1 MGDRL
6 ADRLAGRRILLTGA
20 TGFLG
25 EALLA
30 RLLLDLPQTR
40 PVLLVRPRAGQ
51 PGRDRVRALLD
62 KPAFRAL
69 RESGADL
76 DAVLDEQVTVLEG
89 DLTAIPALPGD
100 LDVVVH
106 CAGDVS
112 FDPAIDEGFAT
123 NVWGSRRLADAAA
136 RSAATSGRPLHY
148 VHVSTAYVAGLR
160 RGIAL
165 EGRLDHQV
173 DWRAE
178 AAAAARHRDAV
189 EDASRSSARLAGFT
203 REAQRLHGRSGPQA
217 VAEDADR
224 RRTAWVNDQLV
235 AAGRERARSLGWTDC
250 YTFTKAMAERA
261 VEEAVR
267 EADAPQLRL
276 SFFRPSIIESAL
288 RQPFPGWI
296 EGFKM
301 AEPLIL
307 AYGRGELPDFPAVPD
322 GVLDIIPV
330 DIVVNALLAVMAAP
344 PEPGRP
350 AYVHCSSGMR
360 NPLTFH
366 EMYRHVRGYF
376 EQHPLVRRDRGAIA
390 IPAWRF
396 PGVERVEAMLRRAER
411 LQEVTDR
418 AVGYLPRSDR
428 LRESV
433 RSLDRQRA
441 RLEFLRRYADLYRP
455 YTEAELLFD
464 DANLRALLAAQH
476 PDDREPFG
484 FDPCEIDWRYYLQDV
499 HCPSVTSVLRARS
512 GRSGAAAVSGT
523 PDLPERPDVVAVF
536 DLEGTLLPSNVV
548 EAYLWLRLANA
559 GTMVAARELA
569 DVARSVPGYV
579 AADRRNRAAM
589 LRAVYRRYSGADP
602 DELDRIVDEQLA
614 PLLLGRLSAA
624 AARRIRAHRTA
635 GHRTVL
641 ITGAVR
647 ALTRPLA
654 PLFDEVVAV
663 ELAIGDDG
671 RCNGFLTSPPLVGEA
686 RASWLR
692 HHAAVTGADLGG
704 SYAYGDSASDLP
716 MLRAVGHPTAVNPDL
731 ALTRTARSRRWP
743 IEHWRPSE
751 TPSRALPRR
760 APERV
765 R

>member
-1 MGDRL
+1 VGDRL

-30 RLLLDLPQTR
+30 RLLVDLLLAR
-40 PVLLVRPRAGQ
+40 PVLLVRPRPGQ
-51 PGRDRVRALLD
+51 SGRDRVRGLLD

-89 DLTAIPALPGD
+89 DLAAIPPLPDD
-100 LDVVVH
+100 LDLVVH

-123 NVWGSRRLADAAA
+123 NVWGSRRLTDAAA
-136 RSAATSGRPLHY
+136 SAASGRPLHY

-189 EDASRSSARLAGFT
+189 EDASRSSTRLAGFT
-203 REAQRLHGRSGPQA
+203 RESQRLHGRSGPQA
-217 VAEDADR
+217 VAEEADR
-224 RRTAWVNDQLV
+224 RRTSWVNDQLV

-261 VEEAVR
+261 VEEAAG
-267 EADAPQLRL
+267 ELRL
-276 SFFRPSIIESAL
+276 SVFRPSIIESAL

-322 GVLDIIPV
+322 GVLDVIPV
-330 DIVVNALLAVMAAP
+330 DIVVNALLAVMATP
-344 PEPGRP
+344 PDPGRP

-376 EQHPLVRRDRGAIA
+376 EQHPLERRDRGAIA

-411 LQEVTDR
+411 LQDLTDR

-433 RSLDRQRA
+433 RSLDRQKA

-464 DANLRALLAAQH
+464 DASLRALLAAQH
-476 PDDREPFG
+476 PQDRESFG
-484 FDPCEIDWRYYLQDV
+484 FDPCEIDWRSYLQEV

-512 GRSGAAAVSGT
+512 ARSGTPAGHGT
-523 PDLPERPDVVAVF
+523 PDLPERSDVVAVF

-548 EAYLWLRLANA
+548 EAYLWLRLADA
-559 GTMVAARELA
+559 GALSAARELA
-569 DVARSVPGYV
+569 DVARSVPGYL

-602 DELDRIVDEQLA
+602 HELDRIVDEDLA
-614 PLLLGRLSAA
+614 PLLLGRFSAA
-624 AARRIRAHRTA
+624 AARRIRAHRAA

-641 ITGAVR
+641 VTGAVR

-663 ELAIGDDG
+663 ELAVGDDG
-671 RCNGFLTSPPLVGEA
+671 RCNGFLVAPPLVGEA

-692 HHAAVTGADLGG
+692 HHAAVTGADLAG

-716 MLRAVGHPTAVNPDL
+716 MLRAVGNPTVVNPDL

-751 TPSRALPRR
+751 APSRALPRR
-760 APERV
+760 ALERV
-765 R
+765 P